1 MPTTREEREAERAL
15 IRENLRGF
23 IDECNAA
30 RGDHRKANLECKLAG
45 LQVIAA
51 VNLAETIE
59 AQPGPPA

>member
-15 IRENLRGF
+15 IRENLRSF
-23 IDECNAA
+23 VDEINAA
-30 RGDHRKANLECKLAG
+30 RGDHTKTNLTASLAG

-59 AQPGPPA
+59 AQPGPPT